1 MSEQNPYEILGVKE
15 NASFEEIQE
24 ATSRLKKQYDNDTK
38 QISTIETA
46 YDAVIMDR
54 LRRRQEGKI
63 KVPDRIRFPEKTFQ
77 SPPSSNSTPQNN
89 SPAWLQEFIDNPS
102 QSDILWPAG
111 IFLLLGATALFYSQ
125 PSLLPLLMSLGIC
138 SSVYFLG
145 RKEKRYGRAVLIS
158 LAGLFVGIGLGIGVA
173 NLLNAQNGGTGFGQE
188 QFASIVTFFLFW
200 LISSFLR

>member
-1 MSEQNPYEILGVKE
+1 MSEQNPYEILGVTE
-15 NASFEEIQE
+15 NDSFEEIQE
-24 ATSRLKKQYDNDTK
+24 ATQRLKKQCNNDTK
-38 QISTIETA
+38 QISAIETA

-63 KVPDRIRFPEKTFQ
+63 KVPDRIRFPEKTVQ
-77 SPPSSNSTPQNN
+77 SPPTSKPAPAKD
-89 SPAWLQEFIDNPS
+89 SPAWMQDFIDNPS
-102 QSDILWPAG
+102 QSDIVWPAG
-111 IFLLLGATALFYSQ
+111 IFLLLGATAAFYSQ

-145 RKEKRYGRAVLIS
+145 RKEKRYGRAVLIT
-158 LAGLFVGIGLGIGVA
+158 LVGLFVGIGLGISVA
-173 NLLNAQNGGTGFGQE
+173 NLINAQNGGTGFGPD

>member
-1 MSEQNPYEILGVKE
+1 MSEQNPYEILGVQE

-24 ATSRLKKQYDNDTK
+24 ATKRLKKQYDNDTK
-38 QISTIETA
+38 QIASIEMA

-63 KVPDRIRFPEKTFQ
+63 KVPDRIRFPDKSVQTA
-77 SPPSSNSTPQNN
+77 PSSNPAPQKE
-89 SPAWLQEFIDNPS
+89 SPAWLQDFMDTPS
-102 QSDILWPAG
+102 QSDIIWPAG
-111 IFLLLGATALFYSQ
+111 IFLLLGATAAFYPE

-145 RKEKRYGRAVLIS
+145 RKERRYGRAVLIT
-158 LAGLFVGIGLGIGVA
+158 LAGLFVGIGLGISVA
-173 NLLNAQNGGTGFGQE
+173 NLINAQNGGTGFGPE